1 MRGVIYAHAGTACL
15 TRLIVSL
22 HSLRKHWVGPTT
34 VFQDGI
40 AEPELKAI
48 CADLKVDLVEYKSID
63 CNKYTKKCH
72 VNTLT
77 KYDANMLLDA
87 DTIVVDKLDP
97 FFKWVED
104 HGLVFT
110 NFCNWKPTGGTMS
123 KRIRSW
129 TSLYP
134 EAVETALNY
143 PVALNT
149 GVYGFQKD
157 HPFLEGWLKTSIE
170 GGKAG
175 VPLTDE
181 LAAQLLAQFFPHY
194 VAPPEWNYSVRY
206 GEELQPLKEAKVIH
220 LHGRKH
226 VGDNA
231 CQKLWRKEFDEA
243 NKRWGL
249 KWWGDKR
256 VKKIMGGKA
265 AEFKL
270 PFDSAP
276 VQEPKPEPSPEPE
289 PKPEV
294 EQVAA
299 AEVTFVTAVD
309 EKYLPKLEQYYP
321 QWKSNAGFAGQPLIV
336 YYHGIKEEQLQF
348 LENARLIPWDVSFEA
363 NQRERMLS
371 AFVLG
376 AAKDVETPYWVKC
389 DADLHFANPLETPFW
404 NPWVENGYQVVGHRW
419 GYTKVKGDP
428 KYDGTH
434 WLNTLDAWWKE
445 KTGEDGV
452 YPPIEGA
459 RYSHPRI
466 NSFLSMYA
474 TEFTRKV
481 AELCGDRLP
490 VPSQDTVVW
499 YVAERL
505 DVARHR
511 DNMKKLGAKQ

>member
-22 HSLRKHWVGPTT
+22 HSLRKHWDGPAT
-34 VFQDGI
+34 VFQDGK

-48 CADLKVDLVEYKSID
+48 CIDLKVDLVEYESID

-77 KYDANMLLDA
+77 KYDDNMLLDA
-87 DTIVVDKLDP
+87 DTLVVSKLDP

-110 NFCNWKPTGGTMS
+110 NFCNWVPTGGTMS

-129 TSLYP
+129 ESLYP

-149 GVYGFQKD
+149 GIYGFKKD
-157 HPFLEGWLKTSIE
+157 HPFLGGWLKTSVE
-170 GGKAG
+170 GGKVG

-206 GEELQPLKEAKVIH
+206 GEALQPVQEAKVIH

-231 CQKLWRKEFDEA
+231 CQRLWRNEFDEA
-243 NKRWGL
+243 NRRWGL

-265 AEFKL
+265 AKFKL
-270 PFDSAP
+270 PF
-276 VQEPKPEPSPEPE
+276 EPTPEPE
-289 PKPEV
+289 SLPEP
-294 EQVAA
+294 EGKEATAA
-299 AEVTFVTAVD
+299 AVTFVTAVD
-309 EKYLPKLEQYYP
+309 AKYLPKLELYYP
-321 QWKSNAGFAGQPLIV
+321 QWKLNAGFAGKPLIV

-348 LENARLIPWDVSFEA
+348 LDNARLIPWDVPFETE
-363 NQRERMLS
+363 NHRERMLS
-371 AFVLG
+371 AFVFG
-376 AAKDVETPYWVKC
+376 AARDVETPYWVKC
-389 DADLHFANPLETPFW
+389 DADLHFAAALETPFW
-404 NPWVENGYQVVGHRW
+404 EAWIEKAYEVVGHRW

-428 KYDGTH
+428 NYTGTH
-434 WLNTLDAWWKE
+434 WLNTLDSWWTE
-445 KTGEDGV
+445 KTGAEAV

-459 RYSHPRI
+459 RHSHQRI
-466 NSFLSMYA
+466 NSFLSMYS

-505 DVARHR
+505 DVSRYR
-511 DNMKKLGAKQ
+511 NNMKKLGAHQ